1 MLWPSCGWM
10 NWRGCKGFCGFSHPR
25 AGWSLLGPPR
35 PQTPGHFFPDEK
47 VTKTPPGDPD
57 PFSVQS
63 VWIRF
68 AAAVPLNHRILRAS
82 DLHRVSRPTSAVAL
96 LKGEIHLFSVMGC
109 LRLLK
114 TGLLPTTKIC
124 QIPHPEGR
132 QAKSDAHRT
141 DYEEASGLAEIQW
154 LPGVKSDGVRLGK

>member
-1 MLWPSCGWM
+1 MRSLTHG
-10 NWRGCKGFCGFSHPR
+10 RGDHYWG
-25 AGWSLLGPPR
+25 PR

-96 LKGEIHLFSVMGC
+96 LKGEIHLFSVSVC

-114 TGLLPTTKIC
+114 NGCLPTTKNC
-124 QIPHPEGR
+124 KIPQHEGR

-141 DYEEASGLAEIQW
+141 DYEEASGISVATGPLHCLCPI
-154 LPGVKSDGVRLGK
+154 GSSGVRGIPGGVLVTLPPRAK